1 MEIFKDSWFS
11 IITTN
16 IASVFNVVFNNIKS
30 FWKRITTKDSNGDS
44 WLNLFLTGIIFVI
57 FFWFVYSIF

>member
-1 MEIFKDSWFS
+1 MEIFKDSWFDVIS
-11 IITTN
+11 NNIT
-16 IASVFNVVFNNIKS
+16 IVFNIIFNNIKS
-30 FWKRITTKDSNGDS
+30 FWKCITTKDSNGDS

>member
-16 IASVFNVVFNNIKS
+16 IASVFNIIFDNIKS
-30 FWKRITTKDSNGDS
+30 FWKCITKKDSNGDS
-44 WLNLFLTGIIFVI
+44 WLNLYLTGTIFVI